1 MNVAMFPD
9 TAHSLYWPKDVTSYN
24 VEALVFLSSGW
35 LKTACVLLALFW
47 VAFRAYRILS
57 KPVDELINLLGLEV
71 PVAPLVSLAG
81 IKADG
86 VLLHWKPPDQR
97 SSVVKY
103 VIRING
109 IDIGDVSPQETS
121 VTIENLQPDHH
132 YVIRIVTLNNA
143 NFQAPS
149 LPIRLRTLPAESE
162 QFYGSGPHKE
172 LRDGAHGDDYNPTP
186 IIRPNKNLVDFIA
199 PSITAPV
206 MTREHSNSVSRHRR
220 SEPGRRNSPAHL
232 TAEQAR
238 SAQEAAD
245 SQETIKQL
253 TEKLDSLRQELE
265 DMERQIQDE
274 EQEFN
279 TQKAILVEKRDEK
292 KAFLKEKEDA
302 SRELRKEVATLER
315 ANAAAQAKRSNQE
328 RSLQKKEAERK
339 KLKDDIAKWER
350 EAGELRIAAEGIQ
363 KERTD
368 YEISSESRIQEL
380 KAKYE
385 QELQTNKSLEEVI
398 REKGIQIK
406 TLEEER
412 KTLEEGEDAGDDQD
426 GIEMEIA
433 DRVWMDLYAQLQ
445 KRYAEAWQQFN
456 EAEHINQEAVARLAY
471 LQQRRMSQPQI
482 NAAAPEFVPAR
493 RSSPRSRPLSMREP
507 FIPAN
512 LGGFVPST
520 AAPFNSGIASNSP
533 SYTNP
538 TPYFNPVN
546 GMALPPP
553 SARGSSFSQADI
565 ESLTGGGPM
574 SPTAGALLPAGL
586 FGDGLTDDGMEYDD
600 DPGPPQAPLD
610 PSPHMRNVLPGLG
623 APGTHMEQVQSPSSP
638 VSVQSRSPFT
648 SPRES
653 AGQLAF
659 FPGNENNMD
668 SDRRSIHST
677 SSSFKN
683 PPTTRFGSLFGLNR
697 QRGKTLDQGPPLGSL
712 KPSQSQSLP
721 RQDHE
726 DQDPIGTRRRRGSHS
741 GGAWYNAFIPSKTQP
756 EESSNNPKHVATR
769 KRAFNM
775 FGSKNDPWLTST
787 LGFDRPSS
795 PRQGSTKSGETNALP
810 RPSTESQTRFGWSV
824 DAYNARSSPLGVD
837 WSVNNTNSSSWSRM
851 ASRRPSI
858 QHGSTVS
865 LLNEDSLHDDI
876 PDFYTSTRSPTQAPI
891 GTRPQSSASHMPPN
905 MVPPTPPKQLNPDA
919 PTFDFLKREDKDEK
933 ARKAA
938 EKAEKAAE
946 KAAEKEARRA
956 ERREEKKAKAD
967 KSSRKQ
973 PMVPE
978 VALPDQ
984 PSSPVAARFS
994 RDNYSMSTAE
1004 MSETSPRQSL
1014 EHSGLQTTSEVNPS
1028 ASLGKESFMQKLS
1041 RKSSSSQFLQ
1051 FGKSQ
1056 RSLFSKKSSEAVTP
1070 TDEID
1075 EATGGLSVRTTDSPG
1090 ASPSIGTPKDKSSAL
1105 SWSSIKRIG
1114 KRGDKTPSLHESVAS
1129 ETTGDEDE
1137 EGVEGLG
1144 VASQ

>member
-1 MNVAMFPD
+1 MFPD
-9 TAHSLYWPKDVTSYN
+9 STHSLYWPRDVARYN
-24 VEALVFLSSGW
+24 MEALVFLSSGW

-47 VAFRAYRILS
+47 VAFRAYRVLS

-132 YVIRIVTLNNA
+132 YVIRIVTLNTA

-149 LPIRLRTLPAESE
+149 VPIRLRTLPLESD
-162 QFYGSGPHKE
+162 QFYGTAPHKE
-172 LRDGAHGDDYNPTP
+172 AREGAQGDDYNPTP

-199 PSITAPV
+199 PSITPPV

-220 SEPGRRNSPAHL
+220 SEPGRRNSPASQ

-253 TEKLDSLRQELE
+253 TEKLDTLRRELE
-265 DMERQIQDE
+265 DMEKQIQDE

-292 KAFLKEKEDA
+292 KASLKEKEDA
-302 SRELRKEVATLER
+302 SRDLRKEVATLER

-339 KLKDDIAKWER
+339 KIKDDMAKWER
-350 EAGELRIAAEGIQ
+350 EAGELRSTARTIQ
-363 KERTD
+363 EERTE
-368 YEISSESRIQEL
+368 YEASSEARIKEL
-380 KAKYE
+380 KSKYDE
-385 QELQTNKSLEEVI
+385 ELQKNKSLEEVV
-398 REKGIQIK
+398 REKGTQIK

-412 KTLEEGEDAGDDQD
+412 KTLEEGEDVGDDQD
-426 GIEMEIA
+426 GADMEA
-433 DRVWMDLYAQLQ
+433 DKHWMELYHQLQ

-456 EAEHINQEAVARLAY
+456 EAEHINQEATARLAF

-482 NAAAPEFVPAR
+482 NAAAPEFVPQR
-493 RSSPRSRPLSMREP
+493 RNSTRSRPLSMREP
-507 FIPAN
+507 LSSVN

-520 AAPFNSGIASNSP
+520 AAPFNSGIPNTSP

-553 SARGSSFSQADI
+553 SAHNSSFSHAEI
-565 ESLTGGGPM
+565 ESLTGGAPM
-574 SPTAGALLPAGL
+574 SPTAGALLPSGL
-586 FGDGLTDDGMEYDD
+586 FGDGMTDDGLDDED
-600 DPGPPQAPLD
+600 DPGLPQPPQD
-610 PSPHMRNVLPGLG
+610 PSPHMRHVLPGLG
-623 APGTHMEQVQSPSSP
+623 APGTLDYVQGPSSP
-638 VSVQSRSPFT
+638 VSVQSRSPFA

-653 AGQLAF
+653 VAQLGF
-659 FPGNENNMD
+659 FPNNDNAMD
-668 SDRRSIHST
+668 SDKRSIRST
-677 SSSFKN
+677 SSSFKQ
-683 PPTTRFGSLFGLNR
+683 PPTTRFGSLFGLHR

-712 KPSQSQSLP
+712 KPSQSQSFP
-721 RQDHE
+721 RQEHE
-726 DQDPIGTRRRRGSHS
+726 DLDPIGTRRRRGSHS
-741 GGAWYNAFIPSKTQP
+741 GGAWYNAFIPSKAQP
-756 EESSNNPKHVATR
+756 DESSSSPKHVATR

-824 DAYNARSSPLGVD
+824 DAFNARSSPLGVD

-851 ASRRPSI
+851 PSRRPSV
-858 QHGSTVS
+858 QHGSAVN
-865 LLNEDSLHDDI
+865 LLNDDLLQDDI
-876 PDFYTSTRSPTQAPI
+876 PDFPSYTRSPTQAPI
-891 GTRPQSSASHMPPN
+891 GTRPQSSASYMPP

-919 PTFDFLKREDKDEK
+919 PTFNFLTRDDMDGK

-946 KAAEKEARRA
+946 KEAKKAEKK
-956 ERREEKKAKAD
+956 EEKKAKAE

-973 PMVPE
+973 PTAPE
-978 VALPDQ
+978 LTGPEQ
-984 PSSPVAARFS
+984 STSPVAARFS
-994 RDNYSMSTAE
+994 RDNYSLSTADI
-1004 MSETSPRQSL
+1004 SESSPRQSL
-1014 EHSGLQTTSEVNPS
+1014 EHTASQTLSETNHS

-1041 RKSSSSQFLQ
+1041 RKSSSSQFLT
-1051 FGKSQ
+1051 FSKGQ
-1056 RSLFSKKSSEAVTP
+1056 RSLFSKKSSEAATP

-1075 EATGGLSVRTTDSPG
+1075 EDGNGLTVRTTDSPG
-1090 ASPSIGTPKDKSSAL
+1090 ASPSIGTPKDRSSAL
-1105 SWSSIKRIG
+1105 SWSSIKRMG
-1114 KRGDKTPSLHESVAS
+1114 KRGDKTPSLHESIAS

-1137 EGVEGLG
+1137 ESMEGLES
-1144 VASQ
+1144 VMH